1 MDYCVVLVTVSS
13 ESEGKG
19 IARALVEERLAACVN
34 IIPGLTSIYR
44 WEGKICEDQE
54 LLLVIKTQ
62 GQKVAAL
69 CERIGHLH
77 SYAVPE
83 VIALP
88 IAEGSAR
95 YLEWLDSCL
104 AAPFPAT
111 ASAEGRQ
118 FNGAPSPDRGKE

>member
-1 MDYCVVLVTVSS
+1 MDYCAVLVTVSS
-13 ESEGKG
+13 ETEAKT

-44 WEGKICEDQE
+44 WEENICEDRE

-69 CERIGHLH
+69 RDRIVHLH

-88 IAEGSAR
+88 ITEGSAP
-95 YLEWLDSCL
+95 YLAWLDSCL
-104 AAPFPAT
+104 TAP
-111 ASAEGRQ
+111 
-118 FNGAPSPDRGKE
+118 

>member
-1 MDYCVVLVTVSS
+1 MDHYVVLVTVSS
-13 ESEGKG
+13 ETEAKT
-19 IARALVEERLAACVN
+19 IACALVEARLAACVN

-44 WEGKICEDQE
+44 WEEKICEDRE

-69 CERIGHLH
+69 REQIVHLH

-88 IAEGSAR
+88 IVAGSAR

-104 AAPFPAT
+104 
-111 ASAEGRQ
+111 S
-118 FNGAPSPDRGKE
+118 APSGP

>member
-1 MDYCVVLVTVSS
+1 MDYCVVLVTVGS
-13 ESEGKG
+13 EDEGKT

-44 WEGKICEDQE
+44 WEGKMCEDRE
-54 LLLVIKTQ
+54 FLLVIKTQ

-69 CERIGHLH
+69 RERLGHLH

-104 AAPFPAT
+104 TAP
-111 ASAEGRQ
+111 
-118 FNGAPSPDRGKE
+118 

>member
-13 ESEGKG
+13 ESEAKT

-44 WEGKICEDQE
+44 WEEKICEDRE
-54 LLLVIKTQ
+54 FLLVIKTQ

-69 CERIGHLH
+69 RERIEHLH

-95 YLEWLDSCL
+95 YLEWLDNCL
-104 AAPFPAT
+104 TAP
-111 ASAEGRQ
+111 
-118 FNGAPSPDRGKE
+118 

>member
-13 ESEGKG
+13 EPEAKT
-19 IARALVEERLAACVN
+19 IARTLVEERLAACVN

-44 WEGKICEDQE
+44 WEEKITEDRE

-69 CERIGHLH
+69 CERIVHLH

-88 IAEGSAR
+88 IADGSAR

-104 AAPFPAT
+104 TAPKG
-111 ASAEGRQ
+111 S
-118 FNGAPSPDRGKE
+118 

>member
-1 MDYCVVLVTVSS
+1 MEYCVVLVTVSS
-13 ESEGKG
+13 ETEAKT
-19 IARALVEERLAACVN
+19 IARTLVEERLAACVN

-44 WEGKICEDQE
+44 WENNICEDRE

-69 CERIGHLH
+69 RERIVHLH

-88 IAEGSAR
+88 IVEGSAR

-104 AAPFPAT
+104 
-111 ASAEGRQ
+111 SAL
-118 FNGAPSPDRGKE
+118 